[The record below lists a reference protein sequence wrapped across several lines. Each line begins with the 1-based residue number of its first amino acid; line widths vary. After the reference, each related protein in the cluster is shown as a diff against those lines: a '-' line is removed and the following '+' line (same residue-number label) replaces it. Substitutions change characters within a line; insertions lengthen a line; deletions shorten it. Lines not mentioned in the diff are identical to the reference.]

1 MSTDRAQNGHQPAL
15 VDRDDEDDEVR
26 VAKRRKAITSA
37 PRKRD
42 QQIQQNTN
50 DVDEMVPL
58 SQAQVAFAEL
68 ASAITGRDISRGNN
82 MVESAQ
88 IVLDEFEKLR
98 DTVDDFEGFMESY
111 GVEKPRNQDEAWVKI
126 VDLARNV
133 QDNPNHCIQGSNE
146 VSLFIE
152 DLEKATGYSDRH
164 CSDLIEEYGKD
175 KQGTRWIKHEPASAA
190 NNHNAT
196 KKQLVLDLNVWGEDA

>member
-1 MSTDRAQNGHQPAL
+1 MSADHATNGHKPA
-15 VDRDDEDDEVR
+15 VDGEGDEEVR
-26 VAKRRKAITSA
+26 IAKRRSAITSV

-42 QQIQQNTN
+42 QQTQQNAEKL
-50 DVDEMVPL
+50 DEML
-58 SQAQVAFAEL
+58 NMTEARTAFADL
-68 ASAITGRDISRGNN
+68 ASAITGRDISRTNQ
-82 MVESAQ
+82 MPESAQ
-88 IVLDEFEKLR
+88 IILDEFEKLR
-98 DTVDDFEGFMESY
+98 DTVDDFEEFMESY

-126 VDLARNV
+126 VNLARNV
-133 QDNPNHCIQGSNE
+133 QDNPNHSIKGSNE

-164 CSDLIEEYGKD
+164 CSDLIEEYGKE

-196 KKQLVLDLNVWGEDA
+196 KKQLVLDLGVWGEDE